1 MLVII
6 IGYMIFTGEYLMPY
20 DLVVIGGG
28 PAGML
33 AALTAAQQGTKVL
46 ILEKNE
52 KLGKKLYIT
61 GKGRCNV
68 TNNGTLEDFIN
79 SINTNKKFL
88 YSAFNKFDNHSL
100 ITLLNDLGVKT
111 KVERGNRVF
120 PESDKSSDIINAL
133 QRQLIHLGVEIKYHA
148 TVDKILT
155 TADQVSAVMLA
166 DGTTIPCNNVVIATG
181 GVSYPNTGSTGDGYR
196 LASGLGHTVVTPK
209 PALIPLLIAED
220 WAKTLQGLALKNVTA
235 TLVVNKKK
243 IDQQF
248 GEMLFTH
255 FGISGPIILT
265 LSSLLKNAK
274 GNHKKILL
282 DLKPALTE
290 EQLDK
295 RLQRDFEKY
304 ANKQLQNA
312 LGELL
317 PKRLIPVV
325 INVTGIHPEKTVH
338 QITRAERLQLLQ
350 TLKQLE
356 LTVTGTRPINEAI
369 VTSGGIKTT
378 EINPSTMESKLVKG
392 LYFAGE
398 IIDVDAVT
406 GGYNLQIAFSTGYLS
421 GFNAA
426 QN

>member
-1 MLVII
+1 MQ
-6 IGYMIFTGEYLMPY
+6 Y

-33 AALTAAQQGTKVL
+33 AALTAAQQKAKVL
-46 ILEKNE
+46 LLEKNE

-88 YSAFNKFDNHSL
+88 YSAFNKFDNHHL

-120 PESDKSSDIINAL
+120 PASDKSSDIINAL
-133 QRQLIHLGVEIKYHA
+133 QRRLKDLRVEIKYQA

-155 TADQVSAVMLA
+155 STDQVSAVVLA
-166 DGTTIPCNNVVIATG
+166 DGSTITCGNAVIATG
-181 GVSYPNTGSTGDGYR
+181 GVSYQSTGSTGDGYR
-196 LASGLGHTVVTPK
+196 LASELGHTVVTPK
-209 PALIPLLIAED
+209 PALIPLIIAED

-235 TLVVNKKK
+235 SLVVNNKK
-243 IDQQF
+243 ISQQF

-255 FGISGPIILT
+255 FCISGPIILT

-274 GNHKKILL
+274 VKQKKIQL
-282 DLKPALTE
+282 DLKPALTA

-295 RLQRDFEKY
+295 RIQRDFQKY

-317 PKRLIPVV
+317 PKRLIPVI
-325 INVTGIHPEKTVH
+325 INVTGINPEKTVH
-338 QITRAERLQLLQ
+338 QITRAERQQLIQ
-350 TLKQLE
+350 SIKQLE
-356 LTVTGTRPINEAI
+356 LTITGTRPINEAI
-369 VTSGGIKTT
+369 VTSGGIKTN

-398 IIDVDAVT
+398 VIDVDAVT

-421 GFNAA
+421 GFSATQTNS
-426 QN
+426 

>member
-1 MLVII
+1 MQ
-6 IGYMIFTGEYLMPY
+6 Y

-33 AALTAAQQGTKVL
+33 AALTAAQQKAKVL
-46 ILEKNE
+46 LLEKNE

-88 YSAFNKFDNHSL
+88 YSAFNKFDNHHL

-120 PESDKSSDIINAL
+120 PASDKSSDIINAL
-133 QRQLIHLGVEIKYHA
+133 QRRLKDLRVEIKYQA

-155 TADQVSAVMLA
+155 STDQVSAVVLA
-166 DGTTIPCNNVVIATG
+166 DGSTITCGNAVIATG
-181 GVSYPNTGSTGDGYR
+181 GVSYQSTGSTGDGYR
-196 LASGLGHTVVTPK
+196 LASELGHTVVTPK
-209 PALIPLLIAED
+209 PALIPLIIAED

-235 TLVVNKKK
+235 SLVVNNKK
-243 IDQQF
+243 ISQQF

-274 GNHKKILL
+274 VKQKKIQL
-282 DLKPALTE
+282 DLKPALTA

-295 RLQRDFEKY
+295 RIQRDFQKY

-317 PKRLIPVV
+317 PKRLIPVI
-325 INVTGIHPEKTVH
+325 INVTGINPEKTVH
-338 QITRAERLQLLQ
+338 QITRAERQQLIQ
-350 TLKQLE
+350 SIKQLE
-356 LTVTGTRPINEAI
+356 LTITGTRPINEAI
-369 VTSGGIKTT
+369 VTSGGIKTN

-398 IIDVDAVT
+398 VIDVDAVT

-421 GFNAA
+421 GFSATQTNS
-426 QN
+426 